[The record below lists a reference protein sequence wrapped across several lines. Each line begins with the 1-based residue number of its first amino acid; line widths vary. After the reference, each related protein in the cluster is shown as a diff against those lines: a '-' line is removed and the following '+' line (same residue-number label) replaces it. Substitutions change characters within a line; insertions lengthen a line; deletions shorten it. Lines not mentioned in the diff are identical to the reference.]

1 MIMPQPRRD
10 DAMMARLRRYL
21 GRTVEVLVEQ
31 RNPKNIAQ
39 VKGRN
44 RQGCPVFFDGDADA
58 LVGKLVL
65 VKVTEAL
72 TYSLVGEQA
81 GEPY

>member
-1 MIMPQPRRD
+1 MC
-10 DAMMARLRRYL
+10 RYL

-44 RQGCPVFFDGDADA
+44 RQGCPVFFDGDADS